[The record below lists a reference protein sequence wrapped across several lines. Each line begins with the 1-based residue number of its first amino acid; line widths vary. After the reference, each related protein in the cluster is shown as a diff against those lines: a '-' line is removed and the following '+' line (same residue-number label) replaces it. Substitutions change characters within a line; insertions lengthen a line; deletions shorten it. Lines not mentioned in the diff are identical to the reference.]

1 MGRVLAVA
9 MPVAAALGLLAHVQG
24 IGWYLF
30 DCVHVPGGGTRCGG
44 FVGNPFLWPWGW
56 PAVSLGGAQ
65 PSAWGFVAVVFWW
78 IFLGFLAGALVDRL
92 LARKEFRLNE
102 SRAGPG

>member
-1 MGRVLAVA
+1 
-9 MPVAAALGLLAHVQG
+9 
-24 IGWYLF
+24 
-30 DCVHVPGGGTRCGG
+30 
-44 FVGNPFLWPWGW
+44 
-56 PAVSLGGAQ
+56 VSLGGAQ